1 MSFIDNIRRIFCMDV
16 NNEVDDY
23 IEYVRLEIKAI
34 HKDEIKYIIKEQD
47 IPNVKIDETKEDK
60 AKKMEYNSTIE
71 QKKNELLELD
81 LSIYDSLIN
90 RRNNDT
96 KKQSN
101 IQTLEKN
108 KSIQKNIIENIDK
121 TIKLE
126 ESNEGD
132 CKNNLITGKLLSVK
146 QKAEYFDSL
155 VIQKHK

>member
-1 MSFIDNIRRIFCMDV
+1 MSFIDNIRRIFCIDV

-23 IEYVRLEIKAI
+23 IEYVRLEIKTI

-60 AKKMEYNSTIE
+60 VKKMEYNSIIE

-81 LSIYDSLIN
+81 LSIYDSIIN

-108 KSIQKNIIENIDK
+108 KSIQKNIIENIEK
-121 TIKLE
+121 T
-126 ESNEGD
+126 
-132 CKNNLITGKLLSVK
+132 
-146 QKAEYFDSL
+146 
-155 VIQKHK
+155 